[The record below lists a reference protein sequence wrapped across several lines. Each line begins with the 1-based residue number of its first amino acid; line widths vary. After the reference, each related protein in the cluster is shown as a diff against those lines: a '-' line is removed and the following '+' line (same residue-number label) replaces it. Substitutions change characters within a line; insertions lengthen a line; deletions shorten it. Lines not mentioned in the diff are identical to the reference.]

1 MYLPAKRASAGD
13 VVITRLKRSPV
24 AYGLGILPG
33 THQIVY
39 PSLEQAVDVAR
50 SFAASER
57 VDVWLRE
64 NERDLTRLTRNR
76 ANVGEIGDHEGGGM
90 HERPSDRS
98 AG

>member
-1 MYLPAKRASAGD
+1 MYLPAKRAAAGD

-24 AYGLGILPG
+24 AYRLGILPG

-39 PSLEQAVDVAR
+39 PTLEQAVDVAR

-76 ANVGEIGDHEGGGM
+76 ANAGEIRYREGGRM
-90 HERPSDRS
+90 PERPLDRS